1 MLTIRNKQLE
11 AIAEIDLRGF
21 RDMLAG
27 ILGRKYPDAIRG
39 LSQPYLDQLIA
50 AAVSTCRKNGY
61 DRQGEVIEFAES
73 LLRDDPHPMK
83 AEDLASKAE
92 RVLRELR
99 SSEIF
104 RKLQAAKASAGPPQE

>member
-21 RDMLAG
+21 REMLAG
-27 ILGRKYPDAIRG
+27 ILGRKYPDAVRG
-39 LSQPYLDQLIA
+39 LPKTYLDQLITVA
-50 AAVSTCRKNGY
+50 AATCRKNGY
-61 DRQGEVIEFAES
+61 DRQGTVIDFAES

-83 AEDLASKAE
+83 SEDLARKAE

-104 RKLQAAKASAGPPQE
+104 HKLQAAKAAAVPPQE